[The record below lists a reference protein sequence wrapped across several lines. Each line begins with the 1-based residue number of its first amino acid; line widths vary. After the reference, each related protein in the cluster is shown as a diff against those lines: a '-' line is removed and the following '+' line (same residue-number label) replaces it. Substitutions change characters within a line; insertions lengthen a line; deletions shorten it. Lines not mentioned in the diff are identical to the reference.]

1 MPRRKAPG
9 PVKHERRQRSFE
21 ILADELARMGQ
32 QIAHLQRTSLNKT
45 EAEAL
50 NQQLVQGVAS
60 MAQTGQAVYEAI
72 SERMDLRL
80 EKLAMETILA
90 ATDAASRAIEK
101 SHAETSSA
109 ARDYAK
115 AAGEARRE
123 AWRYF
128 GGFWVWLASVGAGGA
143 VLGLLAAFLIM
154 GRVMR
159 ASSANILK
167 STAPPQGARSL
178 PIRKA
183 VGSAPSGSTARLS
196 LGLTSRHPSSWQIHR
211 LPQAQAVG
219 FRARYGRKALVL
231 LVLPT
236 E

>member
-1 MPRRKAPG
+1 MSE
-9 PVKHERRQRSFE
+9 VKDSFE
-21 ILADELARMGQ
+21 ILADELARIGQ

-80 EKLAMETILA
+80 EKLAIETILA
-90 ATDAASRAIEK
+90 ATDAASKAVEK

-143 VLGLLAAFLIM
+143 VLGLLTAFLIM
-154 GRVMR
+154 GRGDAREFGQYPQVYCTT
-159 ASSANILK
+159 AGGQIVEQDDGSSFCAIWID
-167 STAPPQGARSL
+167 R
-178 PIRKA
+178 
-183 VGSAPSGSTARLS
+183 PSQSG
-196 LGLTSRHPSSWQIHR
+196 G
-211 LPQAQAVG
+211 
-219 FRARYGRKALVL
+219 
-231 LVLPT
+231 
-236 E
+236 

>member
-1 MPRRKAPG
+1 MSEGKD
-9 PVKHERRQRSFE
+9 SFE

-80 EKLAMETILA
+80 EKLALETILA

-115 AAGEARRE
+115 AAGEARRA

-143 VLGLLAAFLIM
+143 VLGLLTAFLIM
-154 GRVMR
+154 GRGDAREFGQYPQVYCTT
-159 ASSANILK
+159 AGGQIVEQDDGSSFCAIWIK
-167 STAPPQGARSL
+167 PPS
-178 PIRKA
+178 
-183 VGSAPSGSTARLS
+183 
-196 LGLTSRHPSSWQIHR
+196 
-211 LPQAQAVG
+211 QAG
-219 FRARYGRKALVL
+219 G
-231 LVLPT
+231 
-236 E
+236 

>member
-1 MPRRKAPG
+1 MSEKDTF
-9 PVKHERRQRSFE
+9 Q
-21 ILADELARMGQ
+21 ILADEITLIRGEIKQ
-32 QIAHLQRTSLNKT
+32 LQRSSLNKD
-45 EAEAL
+45 EAKAL

-90 ATDAASRAIEK
+90 ATDTARRAIEK

-128 GGFWVWLASVGAGGA
+128 GGFWVWLASMLATGAIIGALAMAWIVGRGDAREFGQFPSIYCGTAGGQVVEQDNGSSYCA
-143 VLGLLAAFLIM
+143 VWIN
-154 GRVMR
+154 R
-159 ASSANILK
+159 
-167 STAPPQGARSL
+167 PDQ
-178 PIRKA
+178 
-183 VGSAPSGSTARLS
+183 
-196 LGLTSRHPSSWQIHR
+196 
-211 LPQAQAVG
+211 
-219 FRARYGRKALVL
+219 
-231 LVLPT
+231 
-236 E
+236 

>member
-1 MPRRKAPG
+1 MSEGKD
-9 PVKHERRQRSFE
+9 SFE

-80 EKLAMETILA
+80 EKLAIETILA
-90 ATDAASRAIEK
+90 AKDAASGAIAK

-143 VLGLLAAFLIM
+143 VLGLLTAFLIM
-154 GRVMR
+154 GRGDAREFGQYPQVYCTT
-159 ASSANILK
+159 AGGQIVEQDDGSSFCAIWID
-167 STAPPQGARSL
+167 R
-178 PIRKA
+178 
-183 VGSAPSGSTARLS
+183 PSQSG
-196 LGLTSRHPSSWQIHR
+196 G
-211 LPQAQAVG
+211 
-219 FRARYGRKALVL
+219 
-231 LVLPT
+231 
-236 E
+236 

>member
-1 MPRRKAPG
+1 MSEGKD
-9 PVKHERRQRSFE
+9 SFE

-90 ATDAASRAIEK
+90 ATDAARRAIEK

-109 ARDYAK
+109 ARD
-115 AAGEARRE
+115 
-123 AWRYF
+123 WP
-128 GGFWVWLASVGAGGA
+128 GGPE
-143 VLGLLAAFLIM
+143 
-154 GRVMR
+154 R
-159 ASSANILK
+159 AYLDILK
-167 STAPPQGARSL
+167 NFCRTDQAPGALRYMATFS
-178 PIRKA
+178 A
-183 VGSAPSGSTARLS
+183 VNL
-196 LGLTSRHPSSWQIHR
+196 
-211 LPQAQAVG
+211 
-219 FRARYGRKALVL
+219 
-231 LVLPT
+231 
-236 E
+236 

>member
-1 MPRRKAPG
+1 MSEGKD
-9 PVKHERRQRSFE
+9 SFE

-72 SERMDLRL
+72 SERMDLRM

-154 GRVMR
+154 GRGDAREFGQYPQVYCT
-159 ASSANILK
+159 
-167 STAPPQGARSL
+167 TAGARSSNKTTAA
-178 PIRKA
+178 P
-183 VGSAPSGSTARLS
+183 SAPSGSTARLS
-196 LGLTSRHPSSWQIHR
+196 LGADLAAALPSSWQIHR

-219 FRARYGRKALVL
+219 FWARYGRKALVL